1 MTTDLVIARRRPILL
16 DETGA
21 GTDRTKSLGGSDVAA
36 ILGVSKWST
45 PLMLWEKKTGRRVE
59 EITAE
64 KRKLFERGKRWEQPA
79 FEMLCDE
86 LRDRGHEVDVIG
98 NSRRY
103 ADGEFPFLTCEID
116 REIALDGEVV
126 NVEIKTVHPFAA
138 GDWGDLDE
146 DGQMTDEVPIFYQTQ
161 VMHGLGI
168 TGADR
173 CIVGALFG
181 ADRCIPYI
189 IERDDETIDAIRAR
203 CVEFWQ
209 KNILQDIAPD
219 PINMSD
225 IARLMYRVNGKPVD
239 IDEATMNALSSLV
252 EVRAKKSSLEKREE
266 DLKFAVFD
274 GIYRAWGVVPPDV
287 PDDDAR
293 IFFHGVEVGTFKRQS
308 KAGIDAKKLREEFPD
323 AARACDKPSHFR
335 VIKAKKS

>member
-1 MTTDLVIARRRPILL
+1 MKTDLVIARRRPILL

-21 GTDRTKSLGGSDVAA
+21 GRDRTKSLGGSDVAA
-36 ILGVSKWST
+36 ILGVSKWCS
-45 PLMLWEKKTGRRVE
+45 PLQLWEKKTGRSVE

-86 LRDRGHEVDVIG
+86 LRDRGHEVEVIG

-103 ADGEFPFLTCEID
+103 RDGEFDFLTCEID

-138 GDWGDLDE
+138 GEWGDLDE
-146 DGQMTDEVPIFYQTQ
+146 FGGLTDEVPIYYQTQ

-168 TGADR
+168 TGADL
-173 CIVGALFG
+173 CVVGALFG
-181 ADRCIPYI
+181 ADRCVPYL

-209 KNILQDIAPD
+209 KNILKDIAPD
-219 PINMSD
+219 PINMQD
-225 IARLMYRVNGKPVD
+225 IASLMYRVNGKPVEINQQTFD
-239 IDEATMNALSSLV
+239 RLTDLV
-252 EVRAKKSSLEKREE
+252 AVRAKKSSLEKREE
-266 DLKFAVFD
+266 ELKFAIFD
-274 GIYRAWGVVPPDV
+274 GIWRAWGVVPPDV
-287 PDDDAR
+287 PEDDAR
-293 IFFHGVEVGTFKRQS
+293 LFFNGVEVGTFKQQS
-308 KAGIDAKKLREEFPD
+308 KAGIDTTKLKKDFPQ
-323 AARACDKPSHFR
+323 AAAACDKPSHFR
-335 VIKAKKS
+335 VIKVKK